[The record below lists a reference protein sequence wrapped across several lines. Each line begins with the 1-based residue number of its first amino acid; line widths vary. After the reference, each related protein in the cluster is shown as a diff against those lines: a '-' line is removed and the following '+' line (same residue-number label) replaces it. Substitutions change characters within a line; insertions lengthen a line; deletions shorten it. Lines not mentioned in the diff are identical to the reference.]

1 MDAGQVILGKSVLI
15 LMEKNTEFAPGWTI
29 ELIKGFYPV
38 EEQTKRFETHHK
50 TLWIRPSARKN

>member
-15 LMEKNTEFAPGWTI
+15 LMEKNTAFAPGWTI

-50 TLWIRPSARKN
+50 TQYVC